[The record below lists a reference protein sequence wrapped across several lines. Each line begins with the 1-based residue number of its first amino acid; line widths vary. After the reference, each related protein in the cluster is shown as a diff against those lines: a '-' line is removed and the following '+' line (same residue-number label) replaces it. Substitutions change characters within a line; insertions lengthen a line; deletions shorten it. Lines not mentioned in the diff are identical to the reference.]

1 MVEATVENTINM
13 NTDLTEAQEDYA
25 HFLPALSGF
34 YATYVGKQ
42 RYPDPVKG
50 LYVDDARM
58 PNNFANGMESLNYLN
73 DKEGAF
79 TYKWT
84 LYSAGHAELDTNKFS
99 PKEDMIRNR
108 DRENTWALGDSGGFQ
123 IGKGVWEGDWKDPN
137 CPKAQ
142 KKRDGV
148 LRWMDAYMDYGMI
161 LDIPAWVAR
170 SPAGAKAT
178 GISTY
183 QEAVVATRINN
194 DYWMKHRTGA
204 CKFLNVLQGENHAD
218 AEDWYQQMKDYCD
231 PVKYPDNHF
240 NGWSMG
246 GQNMCDV
253 HLVLKRIVALHY
265 DGLLQSGIHDVMH
278 FLGTSKLEWACLL
291 TDVQRAIRKYYNPT
305 MMLTFDCASPFLA
318 TANGQIY
325 IQNETPDRGKWTY
338 RMVPSVDELKYA
350 SDTRGFKDAVLQDG
364 IFKNFE
370 DSPLTDGLLINDVC
384 TYAVGDTNKIGTIK
398 VAKGGVDLDKE
409 GNPALDADGNTTVR
423 GRDSTSWDSFSYAIQ
438 MGHNVWSHVN
448 AVQEANRQYDAGV
461 IPKMLVDEKFDRI
474 LFRDV
479 VEEIF
484 SKTTQEE
491 SMDVID
497 SYSKFWMSIPGTR
510 GAIGK
515 KTVNSSTYFGALFDV
530 EEPDDNVEET
540 LDETKLEVLEGGEL

>member
-1 MVEATVENTINM
+1 M
-13 NTDLTEAQEDYA
+13 NKDLTAAQNDYA

-42 RYPDPVKG
+42 RHPDPVKG
-50 LYVDDARM
+50 PYVPDSRI
-58 PNNFANGMESLNYLN
+58 PNNFANGIESLNYLN
-73 DKEGAF
+73 AQEGAF

-84 LYSAGHAELDTNKFS
+84 LYSAGHADLDTTKFV
-99 PKEDMIRNR
+99 PKEDMVRNR
-108 DRENTWALGDSGGFQ
+108 DRQNTWLLGDSGGFQ

-170 SPAGAKAT
+170 SPEGAKAT

-183 QEAVVATRINN
+183 DEAVKATRINN

-231 PVKYPDNHF
+231 PIKYPNNHF

-253 HLVLKRIVALHY
+253 HLVLKRIVSLHF
-265 DGLLQSGIHDVMH
+265 DGLLQSGVHDVMH

-291 TDVQRAIRKYYNPT
+291 TDLQRAIRKYYNPT

-325 IQNETPDRGKWTY
+325 IQNETPDRGKFTY
-338 RMVPSVDELKYA
+338 RMVPSVDDKKY
-350 SDTRGFKDAVLQDG
+350 STDTRTFKQAVLQDG

-370 DSPLTDGLLINDVC
+370 DSPITAEMKVSDVC
-384 TYAVGDTNKIGTIK
+384 VYKPGDLNKIG
-398 VAKGGVDLDKE
+398 KE
-409 GNPALDADGNTTVR
+409 GK
-423 GRDSTSWDSFSYAIQ
+423 TSWDSFSYAIQ
-438 MGHNVWSHVN
+438 MGHNVWSHIN

-461 IPKMLVDEKFDRI
+461 VPAMLVQERFDRVF
-474 LFRDV
+474 FRDV

-484 SKTTQEE
+484 AAKTREE
-491 SMDVID
+491 ANALIEKH
-497 SYSKFWMSIPGTR
+497 SKFWMSIPGTR

-530 EEPDDNVEET
+530 VEPEVEELEDGEFT
-540 LDETKLEVLEGGEL
+540 EDQEHLLEELEDEQL